1 MLSVSLTLKVSLRQ
15 NQQDYVA
22 SWANTV
28 VVSKDGPRA
37 YQFWNLNM
45 SYESKLTGKLV
56 PHGEF
61 VVRRPAVFAKE
72 PKTPAA
78 AEYLGQASELRRCV
92 LRALGLVEGG
102 PLFGVGIARFPT
114 ALHRCAPLTLKK
126 IADFLV

>member
-56 PHGEF
+56 PRGEF

-72 PKTPAA
+72 PTTPPAA
-78 AEYLGQASELRRCV
+78 KFLAPGQRAAAVRAARARPCGGRPAVWRGDRQVPNRLASV
-92 LRALGLVEGG
+92 RAIDSEKN
-102 PLFGVGIARFPT
+102 R
-114 ALHRCAPLTLKK
+114 
-126 IADFLV
+126 

>member
-1 MLSVSLTLKVSLRQ
+1 MLLAPAWHVIAVFGVGAHRIC
-15 NQQDYVA
+15 A
-22 SWANTV
+22 
-28 VVSKDGPRA
+28 
-37 YQFWNLNM
+37 
-45 SYESKLTGKLV
+45 LTGKLV
-56 PHGEF
+56 PRGEF